1 MKNKNYKMKK
11 IINKQTFDYIVGI
24 FTVLSV
30 VLVYY
35 TLREMQIE
43 RNNAY
48 MPVMVA
54 ETRDVTI
61 WWGDQKK
68 VVKNNPLMKEKNMS
82 SNPSAIPM
90 TVYNIGVGVAK
101 NMNVKIDSSCID
113 EMIEYLNKYDSKNT
127 YKYEKGKDISQIY
140 INNKSEFVFTSNENL
155 YKRMYLLPNAEENF
169 DFFIPTHITIL
180 VKKVY
185 EVFTKQNGE
194 EPDLHIKLNFEYNDV
209 QGLKYKRTIDLN
221 FVCSLFMDNKSEGY
235 GYFVYS
241 IMPNDN

>member
-24 FTVLSV
+24 FTILSV

-101 NMNVKIDSSCID
+101 NMNVKIDSACID

-140 INNKSEFVFTSNENL
+140 INNKSEFVLKSNENL
-155 YKRMYLLPNAEENF
+155 YKR
-169 DFFIPTHITIL
+169 
-180 VKKVY
+180 
-185 EVFTKQNGE
+185 
-194 EPDLHIKLNFEYNDV
+194 
-209 QGLKYKRTIDLN
+209 R
-221 FVCSLFMDNKSEGY
+221 
-235 GYFVYS
+235 
-241 IMPNDN
+241 

>member
-1 MKNKNYKMKK
+1 
-11 IINKQTFDYIVGI
+11 
-24 FTVLSV
+24 
-30 VLVYY
+30 
-35 TLREMQIE
+35 
-43 RNNAY
+43 

-101 NMNVKIDSSCID
+101 NMNVKIDSACID

-155 YKRMYLLPNAEENF
+155 YKRMYLLPNAEDNF

-185 EVFTKQNGE
+185 EVFTKQNSE

-221 FVCSLFMDNKSEGY
+221 FVL
-235 GYFVYS
+235 
-241 IMPNDN
+241 